1 MASPS
6 DYRKPRNKELQDLTW
21 NLPYPLRIKDEK
33 GQVLWQNRAAEPLPE
48 DLDWSE
54 HSLTWQNKKAFL
66 HLPER
71 SDGKEMASRL
81 GELEDKVE
89 QAKKTQRQTA
99 RKKRQAEA
107 SLAKLE
113 KTLEETRKQEVK
125 LQERL
130 QQVERENR
138 QLQRKLDSEVETKR
152 ESVKVI
158 ETKPP
163 EEGSGSE
170 VARLREDKQALETWV
185 EELEQ
190 KTAQR
195 DLEVEQQRKAF
206 ARLETEFRDYK
217 QRVEE
222 EDAQRK
228 LEEQLAEKIS
238 EFELLEKSLEEEQKS
253 FELEKQ
259 ELQEKLKLQEDEFL
273 QLKTG
278 FESRSREQEA
288 VPLVEIESLQEELQE
303 AKDDLELAGRKEKRL
318 HEKIHTLEELRAEHF
333 KVFEML
339 KEELT
344 ESKAREKELKS
355 SLQLYGDLRSDLEAA
370 LTETKALQSTVADLQ
385 ANEHKLRRELVVAQ
399 GQSGKASPTVTA
411 AVSEDQMSVPVKN
424 HIDLLKKRLTDTEK
438 KLDELK
444 LELNTEKAKNQ
455 TSKES
460 ERLAFQDSLTGL
472 PNRNMIDRYLQ
483 YAHHQA
489 LTTGRS
495 IGLFLIDIDG
505 FRVLNGAYG
514 REWGDTL
521 LKAVGERLN
530 GMRGSTHLFARHSQ
544 DRFLLL
550 AADIDK
556 AGAKSFVEQASKSL
570 LDALAYPF
578 EVEGDEVRL
587 TGSIGA
593 SLGPLSG
600 DHSKELYYLAQ
611 TALDASKERG
621 PGNFLLFNE
630 HLNQNLQRDQL
641 YIKQMGHAAEKD
653 EFLAVFQPVYN
664 LQKGRVLGLELLARW
679 QHRDQKLLKPSDF
692 LEPAIKSGMIFKIT
706 EKLWPK
712 AFRNLARWQRLRPGL
727 TLSIN
732 LCDKELLSPA
742 LLKRAIEWVDQAGL
756 DRGSVFF
763 EVRDQSQLRLSTSW
777 WRVLQDYAQAGFGLC
792 LDDFGSDSS
801 IFGTLAF
808 HGFKQAKILVDEKR
822 PVFSP
827 ALQANSGVRY
837 GAKGLQTKFDKKTL
851 AKAGFDWA
859 QGYAVSKPIEASE
872 VDGLLS

>member
-1 MASPS
+1 MASQS

-21 NLPYPLRIKDEK
+21 NLPHPLRIKDEK
-33 GQVLWQNRAAEPLPE
+33 GQVLWQNRSAESLPP

-54 HSLTWQNKKAFL
+54 HPLTWQNKKAFL
-66 HLPER
+66 YVPQGP
-71 SDGKEMASRL
+71 DGEEMAGRL
-81 GELEDKVE
+81 GELEAKLE

-99 RKKRQAEA
+99 RKKRQAEVA
-107 SLAKLE
+107 LAKLE
-113 KTLEETRKQEVK
+113 KQFEDTRKHDAKLQDRLRLLEQENQQLQQEV
-125 LQERL
+125 
-130 QQVERENR
+130 
-138 QLQRKLDSEVETKR
+138 
-152 ESVKVI
+152 
-158 ETKPP
+158 
-163 EEGSGSE
+163 
-170 VARLREDKQALETWV
+170 ALK
-185 EELEQ
+185 LEQ
-190 KTAQR
+190 KKAER
-195 DLEVEQQRKAF
+195 DLQHEEQKKAL
-206 ARLETEFRDYK
+206 ARLQAEFAEYR

-228 LEEQLAEKIS
+228 LEEQLAEKIF

-253 FELEKQ
+253 FEVEKR

-278 FESRSREQEA
+278 FESRSREQQA

-303 AKDDLELAGRKEKRL
+303 AKNDLELAERKEKRL
-318 HEKIHTLEELRAEHF
+318 QEKIHTLEELRAEHS

-344 ESKAREKELKS
+344 ESKTREKELKS
-355 SLQLYGDLRSDLEAA
+355 SLQLYGDLRADLETA
-370 LTETKALQSTVADLQ
+370 LTESKALQAKVSDLQ
-385 ANEHKLRRELVVAQ
+385 ATEHKLRRELVVAQ
-399 GQSGKASPTVTA
+399 EQSAKSPPSLGVTA
-411 AVSEDQMSVPVKN
+411 PLSDDQMSVPVKN
-424 HIDLLKKRLTDTEK
+424 HIDLLKKRLTETEK

-444 LELNTEKAKNQ
+444 IELNTEKAKNQ

-521 LKAVGERLN
+521 LKAIGERLN

-556 AGAKSFVEQASKSL
+556 AGARAFVEQASKSL

-600 DHSKELYYLAQ
+600 EHSKDLYYLAQ
-611 TALDASKERG
+611 MALDASKERG
-621 PGNFLLFNE
+621 PGKFLLFNE

-641 YIKQMGHAAEKD
+641 YIKQMGHATEKD

-664 LQKGRVLGLELLARW
+664 LQKGRILGLELLARW

-706 EKLWPK
+706 EKLWPR
-712 AFRNLARWQRLRPGL
+712 AFRNLARWQRSRPGL

-742 LLKRAIEWVDQAGL
+742 LLKRAIEWADTAGL
-756 DRGSVFF
+756 DRSTVFF

-801 IFGTLAF
+801 IAGTLAF
-808 HGFKQAKILVDEKR
+808 HGFKQAKILVDEKN
-822 PVFSP
+822 PVYSP
-827 ALQANSGVRY
+827 SLQAHSGVRY
-837 GAKGLQTKFDKKTL
+837 GAKGLQTKFDKKALT
-851 AKAGFDWA
+851 KAGFDWA

-872 VDGLLS
+872 VDGLLG